1 MLGLTDRHFLN
12 VCSSTLWAHIR
23 RSVISQMYTLVSFL
37 WLLAGCSGTLL
48 LTFICWPSVSVAQQL
63 CVLLHTHTHAQTHHL
78 SWRVHGDRCL
88 QVAVYLL
95 VANLSYGEGF
105 SQLLCTQ
112 THTVTHACMHACK
125 HGGVREK
132 HTFEQQ
138 SEKKNKTLNPIK
150 WELLAAVVGIWS
162 QRRLQR
168 QFRCCFN

>member
-1 MLGLTDRHFLN
+1 MIVSRLFWDTPTHF
-12 VCSSTLWAHIR
+12 H
-23 RSVISQMYTLVSFL
+23 
-37 WLLAGCSGTLL
+37 LLAFGLGGSTA
-48 LTFICWPSVSVAQQL
+48 V

-105 SQLLCTQ
+105 SQPLCTH

-150 WELLAAVVGIWS
+150 WELLAAVVGI
-162 QRRLQR
+162 
-168 QFRCCFN
+168 